1 MTQELIHAVNK
12 QVANWTV
19 LYVKLHH
26 YHWFVKGHHFFT
38 LHEKFEELYDEAN
51 SHIDVLAERILSIG
65 GRPIS
70 TLKECLETA
79 SIQEAKGDETE
90 DDMVR
95 EICEDFEKII
105 QEVQATMK
113 LAENAYDQGTSDTLL
128 SINGS
133 LQKHVWMLKAYLG

>member
-26 YHWFVKGHHFFT
+26 YHWYVKGHQFFT

-51 SHIDVLAERILSIG
+51 GHIDVLAERILSIG
-65 GRPIS
+65 GSPVS
-70 TLKECLETA
+70 TIKGCLEIA
-79 SIQEAKGDETE
+79 SVQEAKGNETE
-90 DDMVR
+90 VDMVR
-95 EICEDFEKII
+95 DICNDFEKII
-105 QEVQATMK
+105 QELQVTMK